1 MKSIERFETVQI
13 AGVDH
18 SASGCLDSSIS
29 FTVSPDGQELSIL
42 FDEFSAT
49 NGQAICHLSIP
60 IEIPAGYQF
69 SLYNIDYR
77 GFVAAN
83 TSASLRIAYSFV
95 DQIGSGF
102 NKTFQDE
109 TNYDLQDNLVTLVDV
124 RWSNGDRVNLQID
137 LSLTATGNGSATIDS
152 LDFAHKNVVYYP
164 SPSPIYNIP
173 NNSPPELFDFRTN
186 TTDINATFTIY
197 RDAFYDNIVYL
208 YTIQDE
214 TGAVLDPISQQVLK
228 PTDADYLQAALRNA
242 IADVKLRTPNQ
253 TTTTVNA
260 ILPQG
265 SLLAPA
271 IVINSDKD
279 ALLDNNFNNDPTV
292 YTPFILGNADKTDHI
307 LLLDNNNF
315 VFEDLAGGGDL
326 DYNDII
332 LIATFQPMI

>member
-1 MKSIERFETVQI
+1 MKLIERFETVQI
-13 AGVDH
+13 AGVDY
-18 SASGCLDSSIS
+18 SESGCPKSSAS

-42 FDEFSAT
+42 FDAFSAT
-49 NGQAICHLSIP
+49 NGQAICNLSIP
-60 IEIPAGYQF
+60 IEIPEGYQF
-69 SLYNIDYR
+69 SLYDIDYR

-83 TSASLRIAYSFV
+83 TNANLRVAYSFV

-102 NKTFQDE
+102 NKIFQDE
-109 TNYDLQDNLVTLVDV
+109 INYDVQDNLVTLADA
-124 RWSNGDRVNLQID
+124 RSPNGDRVNLQID
-137 LSLTATGNGSATIDS
+137 LSLTVTGSGSATVDS
-152 LDFAHKNVVYYP
+152 LDFTHKNIVYYP
-164 SPSPIYNIP
+164 SPPPIDNIP
-173 NNSPPELFDFRTN
+173 NNSPSKLFDFRTS
-186 TTDINATFTIY
+186 TTDINATFSIY
-197 RDAFYDNIVYL
+197 REAFYDNTVYL

-214 TGAVLDPISQQVLK
+214 TGTVLDPISQKVIK

-242 IADVKLRTPNQ
+242 LADVNLRTPHQ

-271 IVINSDKD
+271 IVINGNKD

-292 YTPFILGNADKTDHI
+292 YTPFLLGNADKIDHI
-307 LLLDNNNF
+307 LLLGQNNL

-332 LIATFQPMI
+332 LISTFQPMI